1 MAATPPE
8 GQSTIARRLNRLF
21 EIVQPRGEERQYSN
35 SEVAAA
41 TGVSGTYIG
50 YLRRGVRDNP
60 SVDTVQALARF
71 FGVRPSYLVDDDA
84 DEQRAASTE
93 AQVRLFQVLDDPG
106 IRQLALR
113 AAAADLS
120 PTGLDAVAA
129 MIDQVKILEKD
140 AARTRSGRARAP
152 KPEEPQEPGPAGGG
166 EGGSR

>member
-1 MAATPPE
+1 VTTARPE
-8 GQSTIARRLNRLF
+8 GQSTVAQRLNRLF
-21 EIVQPRGEERQYSN
+21 EIVRPRGAERQYSN

-60 SVDTVQALARF
+60 SVETVQALARF
-71 FGVRPSYLVDDDA
+71 FGVRPSYLVDDDVD
-84 DEQRAASTE
+84 DEQAASIE
-93 AQVRLFQVLDDPG
+93 AQVRLFQALDDPG

-129 MIDQVKILEKD
+129 MIDQVKKLEHE
-140 AARTRSGRARAP
+140 AATTKGGRGRRP
-152 KPEEPQEPGPAGGG
+152 KETGPSP
-166 EGGSR
+166 EGGASR

>member
-1 MAATPPE
+1 MAATRPE
-8 GQSTIARRLNRLF
+8 GQSTVAERLNRLF
-21 EIVQPRGEERQYSN
+21 EIVRPRGEDRQYSN

-71 FGVRPSYLVDDDA
+71 FGVRPSYLVDDL
-84 DEQRAASTE
+84 DEEQAARIE
-93 AQVRLFQVLDDPG
+93 AQVRLFQALDDPG

-120 PTGLDAVAA
+120 ATGLDAVAA
-129 MIDQVKILEKD
+129 MIDQVKKLEQE
-140 AARTRSGRARAP
+140 AATTKRGRGRNPRRSGL
-152 KPEEPQEPGPAGGG
+152 PGAGD
-166 EGGSR
+166 EGASR

>member
-8 GQSTIARRLNRLF
+8 EQSTLAERLNRLF
-21 EIVQPRGEERQYSN
+21 EIVRPRGEERQYTN

-71 FGVRPSYLVDDDA
+71 FGVRPSYLVDDDV
-84 DEQRAASTE
+84 DDQQAASTE
-93 AQVRLFQVLDDPG
+93 AQVRLFQALDDPG

-120 PTGLDAVAA
+120 PMGLDAVAA
-129 MIDQVKILEKD
+129 MIDQVKKLEQE
-140 AARTRSGRARAP
+140 AATTKAGRGRSPR
-152 KPEEPQEPGPAGGG
+152 ETGPSPD
-166 EGGSR
+166 EGASP